1 MDTWNSL
8 APSVIQRLSRDL
20 NITPQQAAGIVG
32 QLGHESAGLQAINE
46 YKPVVPG
53 SRGGFGWAQW
63 TGPRRRQFESWAKDQ
78 GLDVKDPEANY
89 GFLVHELTNTWE
101 KRALDAV
108 RAAPDAISAGR
119 AFTDTFLRPG
129 TPAYKSRDSW
139 VERALNF
146 ISPPAYAATMDDYN
160 QQQQA
165 QTNEQPSMK
174 ERIARAKAAGY
185 TDEQILER
193 LQANEGMAQ
202 RFQRARDAGY
212 SDADIYG
219 KLGLSIQSQQP
230 QLQKNITPVEPPQAE
245 QQTDVKGGGFWHGVG
260 MGIRDPLDA
269 GAQMLSRALD
279 DTMVGRGVNR
289 LGNQLAEWG
298 LVAPTN
304 SSADVDALVNR
315 VNEEY
320 ETARKARGRD
330 GFDGARIVG
339 NIAGTAPLG
348 ALRVAQGVTLA
359 PAMVNGAVQGGL
371 FGLLQP
377 VLGDKQN
384 DFMSAKI
391 NQGLLGTGTGAAG
404 GALAHG
410 LGRVFAPKAGAKGS
424 QAMSLLD
431 EGVELTPGQALGGTA
446 LRVEDRAMSLPVV
459 GDAIRSARVRGEKS
473 LNKAVY
479 NRVLEPIGKTTNK
492 LGREAIDDISTKI
505 GAAYD
510 DVLSQASFVP
520 DAAFKDAM
528 SVIKHEASGLP
539 DGVRDAFLK
548 QLKTNVEEPL
558 SNLASGQTF
567 KQVESKL
574 GELVKRFSRSND
586 AFQQE
591 AGVLFRKAQDALR
604 GGLERSNPKLAK
616 ELTNVNR
623 AYALSV
629 RLKDAATRSG
639 SADGIFS
646 PSALEAAVRKA
657 DPTKHK
663 AAFASGR
670 ALMQDLA
677 ENAKSMMNSQIP
689 NSGTADRAMSA
700 AVTGGLLTGAAF
712 ANPTPLIAAGAAA
725 MPYMKGVTPFITRSL
740 IERPQVI
747 RSIGN
752 QLPKLPGGLLAVPMN
767 YQ

>member
-1 MDTWNSL
+1 MDTWNTL

-63 TGPRRRQFESWAKDQ
+63 TGPRRRQFEAWAKDQ

-165 QTNEQPSMK
+165 QTNGQLSMRD
-174 ERIARAKAAGY
+174 RIERAKAAGY

-202 RFQRARDAGY
+202 RFQKARDAGY

-219 KLGLSIQSQQP
+219 RLGLNIGQQQEPQP
-230 QLQKNITPVEPPQAE
+230 QPLQTQEAPQE
-245 QQTDVKGGGFWHGVG
+245 EVKGGGFWHGVG

-279 DTMVGRGVNR
+279 GTMVGRGINR
-289 LGNQLAEWG
+289 VGNKLAEYG

-304 SSADVDALVNR
+304 SSDDVDALINKVND
-315 VNEEY
+315 EY
-320 ETARKARGRD
+320 ETARKLRGRD

-348 ALRVAQGVTLA
+348 ALRVAQGATLA

-446 LRVEDRAMSLPVV
+446 LRVEDRAMSLPIV

-539 DGVRDAFLK
+539 DGVRDAFLR

-558 SNLASGQTF
+558 SNLANGQTF

-591 AGVLFRKAQDALR
+591 AGMLFSKAQDVLKA
-604 GGLERSNPKLAK
+604 GLERSNPQISK
-616 ELTNVNR
+616 ELANVNR
-623 AYALSV
+623 AYAMSV

-677 ENAKSMMNSQIP
+677 ENAKSMMSSQIP

-700 AVTGGLLTGAAF
+700 AVTGGLVTGAAF

-725 MPYMKGVTPFITRSL
+725 LPYIKGVTPFITRSL

-752 QLPKLPGGLLAVPMN
+752 QLPKLPGGLLAVPMS

>member
-1 MDTWNSL
+1 MDTWRNL
-8 APSVIQRLSRDL
+8 APSVIQRLSQDL
-20 NITPQQAAGIVG
+20 GITPQQAAGIVG

-46 YKPVVPG
+46 YQPVVPG

-63 TGPRRRQFESWAKDQ
+63 TGPRRRQFESWAQSQ
-78 GLDVKDPEANY
+78 GLDVTDPEANY
-89 GFLVHELTNTWE
+89 GFLIHELTNTPE
-101 KRALDAV
+101 KRALEAV
-108 RAAPDAISAGR
+108 RASPDAISAGR

-146 ISPPAYAATMDDYN
+146 ISPPAHAATMDNYN
-160 QQQQA
+160 QQQGEPQA
-165 QTNEQPSMK
+165 QSQTSEQITMRDRV
-174 ERIARAKAAGY
+174 ERAKAAGY
-185 TDEQILER
+185 TDEQILAR
-193 LQANEGMAQ
+193 LQANEGIAQ
-202 RFQRARDAGY
+202 RFQKARDAGY

-219 KLGLSIQSQQP
+219 RLGLSIGQQQELQPSQAQEDP
-230 QLQKNITPVEPPQAE
+230 QEAA
-245 QQTDVKGGGFWHGVG
+245 KGGGFWRGVG

-279 DTMVGRGVNR
+279 DTMVGRGINS
-289 LGNQLAEWG
+289 LGNQLASLG
-298 LVAPTN
+298 LVEPTN
-304 SSADVDALVNR
+304 SSADVDAIVNK
-315 VNEEY
+315 VNDEY
-320 ETARKARGRD
+320 EAARKARGRD
-330 GFDGARIVG
+330 GFDGGRIIG

-348 ALRVAQGVTLA
+348 ALRVAQGATLA
-359 PAMVNGAVQGGL
+359 PAMINGAVQGGA

-377 VLGDKQN
+377 VLGDQQDNFVTSKV
-384 DFMSAKI
+384 
-391 NQGLLGTGTGAAG
+391 NQGLLGAGSGAAG

-410 LGRVFAPKAGAKGS
+410 LGRVLAPKAGAKGS

-431 EGVELTPGQALGGTA
+431 EGVELTPGQALGGNA
-446 LRVEDRAMSLPVV
+446 LRIEDRAMSLPVV
-459 GDAIRSARVRGEKS
+459 GDAIRGARVRGEES

-539 DGVRDAFLK
+539 DGVRDAFLR

-591 AGVLFRKAQDALR
+591 AGMLFSKAQDVLR
-604 GGLERSNPKLAK
+604 GGLERSNPQISK
-616 ELTNVNR
+616 ELANVNR

-700 AVTGGLLTGAAF
+700 AVTGGLVTGAAF

-725 MPYMKGVTPFITRSL
+725 LPYIKGVTPIVTRSL

-752 QLPKLPGGLLAVPMN
+752 QLPKLPGGLLAVPMG

>member
-1 MDTWNSL
+1 MDTWRNL

-63 TGPRRRQFESWAKDQ
+63 TGPRRRQFEAWAKDQ

-219 KLGLSIQSQQP
+219 RLGLSIGQQQEPQPSQAQEAP
-230 QLQKNITPVEPPQAE
+230 QEAT
-245 QQTDVKGGGFWHGVG
+245 KGGGFWHGVG

-279 DTMVGRGVNR
+279 DTMVGRGINS

-304 SSADVDALVNR
+304 SSADVDSLVNR

-348 ALRVAQGVTLA
+348 ALRVAQGATLA

-384 DFMSAKI
+384 NFMSAKI

-459 GDAIRSARVRGEKS
+459 GDAIRGARVRGEKS

-510 DVLSQASFVP
+510 DVLAQASFVP

-539 DGVRDAFLK
+539 DGVRDAFLR

-574 GELVKRFSRSND
+574 GELVKRFSRSSD

-591 AGVLFRKAQDALR
+591 AGMLFGKAQDVLKA
-604 GGLERSNPKLAK
+604 GLERSNPQIAK
-616 ELTNVNR
+616 ELANVNR

-663 AAFASGR
+663 AGFASGR

-700 AVTGGLLTGAAF
+700 AVTGGLVTGAAF

-725 MPYMKGVTPFITRSL
+725 LPYMKGVTPFITRSL

>member
-1 MDTWNSL
+1 MDTWNTL

-46 YKPVVPG
+46 YQPVVPG

-63 TGPRRRQFESWAKDQ
+63 TGPRRRQFESWAKNQ
-78 GLDVKDPEANY
+78 GLDVADPEANY
-89 GFLVHELTNTWE
+89 GFLIHELTNTPE
-101 KRALDAV
+101 KRALEAV

-146 ISPPAYAATMDDYN
+146 IVPTAHASTMDS
-160 QQQQA
+160 QQPQQQA
-165 QTNEQPSMK
+165 EQLSMK
-174 ERIARAKAAGY
+174 DRIAKAKDAGY
-185 TDEQILER
+185 SDDEILAR
-193 LQANEGMAQ
+193 LQANAGMAERLQ
-202 RFQRARDAGY
+202 KARDAGY
-212 SDADIYG
+212 SDDEIYG
-219 KLGLSIQSQQP
+219 RLGLAIKAPDQQ
-230 QLQKNITPVEPPQAE
+230 QAE
-245 QQTDVKGGGFWHGVG
+245 QLQPQDAPQEDVKGGGFWHGVG

-279 DTMVGRGVNR
+279 DTMVGRGINS
-289 LGNQLAEWG
+289 LGNQLASLG
-298 LVAPTN
+298 LVEPTN
-304 SSADVDALVNR
+304 SSADVDAIVNR
-315 VNEEY
+315 VNNDY
-320 ETARKARGRD
+320 ETARKERGRG
-330 GFDGARIVG
+330 GFDGGRIVG

-348 ALRVAQGVTLA
+348 ALRLAQGATLA
-359 PAMVNGAVQGGL
+359 PAMINGAVQGAG

-377 VLGDKQN
+377 VLGDKQDN
-384 DFMSAKI
+384 FAISKI
-391 NQGLLGTGTGAAG
+391 NQGLLGAGSGAAG

-431 EGVELTPGQALGGTA
+431 EGIELTPGQALGGTA

-459 GDAIRSARVRGEKS
+459 GDAIRGARIRGEES

-510 DVLSQASFVP
+510 DVLAQASFVP
-520 DAAFKDAM
+520 DATFKDAM

-539 DGVRDAFLK
+539 DSVRDAFLR
-548 QLKTNVEEPL
+548 QLKTNVEDPL

-591 AGVLFRKAQDALR
+591 AGVLFSKAQDVLR
-604 GGLERSNPKLAK
+604 GGLERSNPQISK
-616 ELTNVNR
+616 ELANVNR

-700 AVTGGLLTGAAF
+700 AVTGGLVTGAAF

-725 MPYMKGVTPFITRSL
+725 LPYIKGVTPMVTRSL
-740 IERPQVI
+740 IERPQII

-752 QLPKLPGGLLAVPMN
+752 QLPKLPGGLLAVPMS
-767 YQ
+767 Y